1 MCMDL
6 NGHPCSFLDSI
17 LTVFQSHVIT
27 NRAKRLVFLVEHGP
41 KVQRDTFVYILMSIF
56 KFCSFHKV

>member
-17 LTVFQSHVIT
+17 LTVYQSYVIT
-27 NRAKRLVFLVEHGP
+27 NRDMKRLVFLVEHGP
-41 KVQRDTFVYILMSIF
+41 KVWNSVIRLCVF
-56 KFCSFHKV
+56 